1 MEQHSSRVAHIASKV
16 RQFHSQKAPWH
27 VYHGGTHSTRKIS
40 LQRSASVDT
49 SHLSQVLN
57 ICTTKMTALVEPNAP
72 MDALVRET
80 LRYGLLPPV
89 VPEFPGITVR
99 GGFTGTAAESSSFKY
114 GFLEN
119 TVNWIEI
126 ILPDGS
132 VTTASRD
139 LKCDL
144 FHGAAGTFGT
154 LGVTTWSFS

>member
-1 MEQHSSRVAHIASKV
+1 
-16 RQFHSQKAPWH
+16 
-27 VYHGGTHSTRKIS
+27 
-40 LQRSASVDT
+40 
-49 SHLSQVLN
+49 
-57 ICTTKMTALVEPNAP
+57 MTALVEPNAP